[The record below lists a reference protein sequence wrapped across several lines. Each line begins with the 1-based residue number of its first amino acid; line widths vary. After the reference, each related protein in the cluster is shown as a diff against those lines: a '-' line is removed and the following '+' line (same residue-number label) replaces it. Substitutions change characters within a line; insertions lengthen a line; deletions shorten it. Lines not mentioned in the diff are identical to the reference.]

1 MTLAKHSFNFSAQTQ
16 LSSIDLQHLRFAVAA
31 ADHGSFRQAAEAM
44 AVRQSTLSRSI
55 LHFEQLIGVS
65 LFERSSGGVSPTIAG
80 RNLLRLARTI
90 LEEFETLIATAKS
103 LEAGSLAAL
112 LSVFAHPLPR
122 VTCERHCSSSN
133 RRRRRSN
140 SPSSSVHELSWRPHS
155 ETVCW
160 MF

>member
-1 MTLAKHSFNFSAQTQ
+1 MTPAKHSFNFSAQTQ
-16 LSSIDLQHLRFAVAA
+16 LSAIDLQHLRFAVAA

-65 LFERSSGGVSPTIAG
+65 LFERSSGGVSPAIAG
-80 RNLLRLARTI
+80 RNLLRLALTI
-90 LEEFETLIATAKS
+90 LEEFETLQPPQGL

-112 LSVFAHPLPR
+112 LSVFAHPLLR
-122 VTCERHCSSSN
+122 VTCNRHCASSN
-133 RRRRRSN
+133 RRRHRSN
-140 SPSSSVHELSWRPHS
+140 SPSSSVHEHSWRPRF
-155 ETVCW
+155 ETACW